1 MRDRNQLTCHFNF
14 NSLNHS
20 HPLDKEGHS
29 LKEKRHTNA
38 TNNNFLFTNIKIL
51 ERFFKH
57 FRINAALYS
66 FTLFALTYSA
76 IVASTT
82 ADPTVY
88 DGPLQYSRSVFEVI
102 GFGIAGVITVCL
114 EFNQMRKLVD
124 LCCIEYTFG
133 PPFKI

>member
-1 MRDRNQLTCHFNF
+1 MGSYNYSSEANQLTCHFKLF
-14 NSLNHS
+14 SLNHS

-29 LKEKRHTNA
+29 LTEKRQTTIKA
-38 TNNNFLFTNIKIL
+38 TNGNFLLTIIKIMKYI
-51 ERFFKH
+51 F

-76 IVASTT
+76 IMASTT

-114 EFNQMRKLVD
+114 EFNQMRKLVG
-124 LCCIEYTFG
+124 Y
-133 PPFKI
+133 